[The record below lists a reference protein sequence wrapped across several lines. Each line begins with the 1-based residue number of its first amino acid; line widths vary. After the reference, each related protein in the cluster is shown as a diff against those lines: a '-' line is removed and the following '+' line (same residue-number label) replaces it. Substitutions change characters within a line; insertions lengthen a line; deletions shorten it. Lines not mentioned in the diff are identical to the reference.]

1 MAWLRVRRKK
11 HSWFHMVWASFWI
24 LIHHCWLTPSF
35 KSALQLS
42 ECAVCLRRS
51 MGECWF
57 SLRLLA
63 KSGQAGKMFLSG
75 GPQSFWHQRPVSWKS
90 IFPRMGMRGRI
101 VEAVMREMGSHS
113 KWLMKLR
120 WLTHCSPLAVRPSSP
135 NRGQG
140 LRFLRTVKLSEHIH
154 SNFSQHVYAI

>member
-1 MAWLRVRRKK
+1 
-11 HSWFHMVWASFWI
+11 MVWASFWI
-24 LIHHCWLTPSF
+24 LIHHCWFTPSF

-42 ECAVCLRRS
+42 ERAVCLWRS

-75 GPQSFWHQRPVSWKS
+75 GPQSFWHQRPVAWKS

-101 VEAVMREMGSHS
+101 VEAVMREVGSHS
-113 KWLMKLR
+113 KWLMKLC
-120 WLTHCSPLAVRPSSP
+120 WLTHCSPSAVRPSSP

-140 LRFLRTVKLSEHIH
+140 PWFLRTVKLSEHIIH
-154 SNFSQHVYAI
+154 SNFSQHVYAV